1 MTILGWVTLAAGIT
15 AGIYVYY
22 MIVCFWRLLRQA
34 SEDIRRVRRT
44 INSLPLK
51 RYRREAEGGES
62 GESSSCA
69 ICLGD
74 FEDGEEVRL
83 LPCMHEFCKDCIDPW
98 IERQSLAAACPLC
111 KRMLIPRRPNLASS
125 DSQAPVHEGDAEVD
139 AEGGSN
145 ESVAEERAPD

>member
-1 MTILGWVTLAAGIT
+1 MTILGWVTLASGAAAGL
-15 AGIYVYY
+15 YVYY

-44 INSLPLK
+44 IASLPTR

-62 GESSSCA
+62 TSCA

-83 LPCMHEFCKDCIDPW
+83 LPCMHEFCKGCIDPW

-111 KRMLIPRRPNLASS
+111 KRMLIPRRHNVATSGS
-125 DSQAPVHEGDAEVD
+125 HDSVREAGAD
-139 AEGGSN
+139 GGSN
-145 ESVAEERAPD
+145 ESVGEERAPD

>member
-69 ICLGD
+69 ICLERV
-74 FEDGEEVRL
+74 FSESNL
-83 LPCMHEFCKDCIDPW
+83 LTQACLCSHLEAI
-98 IERQSLAAACPLC
+98 SL
-111 KRMLIPRRPNLASS
+111 
-125 DSQAPVHEGDAEVD
+125 
-139 AEGGSN
+139 
-145 ESVAEERAPD
+145 